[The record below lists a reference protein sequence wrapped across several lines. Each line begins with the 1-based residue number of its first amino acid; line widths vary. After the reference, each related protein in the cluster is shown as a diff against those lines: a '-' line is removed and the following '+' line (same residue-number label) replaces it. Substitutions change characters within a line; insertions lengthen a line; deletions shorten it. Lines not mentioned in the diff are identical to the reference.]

1 MRRRSIWIAWALLTA
16 WTASVV
22 ALVVL
27 SVANGSFQRQP
38 FADTVGLLLAFA
50 AFTGVGA
57 LVVAH
62 RPGNAIG
69 WVFSAIG
76 LLAVTGAMAEEYAG
90 YAVRTHPGHLPLGVV
105 AGWFSSWAWFP
116 TVALVVIFTPLLF
129 PDGRPPSPAWRP
141 VAWLAVAGTAAA
153 VALAAVQPTIELDDG
168 HVVDNPIGVAGI
180 PDPEDSI
187 LNLLLGLL
195 VVAAVVSLVV
205 RFRRSQGD
213 ERLQLKWFT
222 YAAALLPLI
231 LLGDLLPDAAS
242 SVLFAVGISLLPVG
256 AGIAILRY
264 RLYEID
270 RLINRTLVYGLLT
283 ALLAGVYGGLVVL
296 LGRLFGELGGR
307 PPSWAV
313 AGATLAVAA
322 LFQPARRRIQQ
333 AVDRRFNRRRYDAAR
348 TVEAFSARLRDQV
361 DLATLST
368 ELLAVVN
375 QTVQPTSA
383 ALWLRPSSGPVGRPD
398 PAATLRP

>member
-1 MRRRSIWIAWALLTA
+1 LRKRSSWVAWALLVI

-22 ALVVL
+22 ALVAL
-27 SVANGSFQRQP
+27 SVANGNFQHQP
-38 FADTVGLLLAFA
+38 LADTVGLLLAFA

-76 LLAVTGAMAEEYAG
+76 LLAVTGAMADEYAG
-90 YAVRTHPGHLPLGVV
+90 YAVRTHPGHLPGGVA
-105 AGWFSSWAWFP
+105 AGWYSGWAWFP

-129 PDGRPPSPAWRP
+129 PDGHPPSPTWRP
-141 VAWLAVAGTAAA
+141 VAWLAGAGTAAA

-168 HVVDNPIGVAGI
+168 HVVENPIGVAGI
-180 PDPEDSI
+180 ADPEDGI
-187 LNLLLGLL
+187 LDLLLGLL

-205 RFRRSQGD
+205 RFRRSRGD

-222 YAAALLPLI
+222 YAGALLPLI

-242 SVLFAVGISLLPVG
+242 SVLFAVGISLLPVA
-256 AGIAILRY
+256 AGVAILRY

-283 ALLAGVYGGLVVL
+283 ALLAGVYAGLVVV

-313 AGATLAVAA
+313 AGATLAVAT

-368 ELLAVVN
+368 ELLAVVD
-375 QTVQPTSA
+375 QTVQPTRTS
-383 ALWLRPSSGPVGRPD
+383 LWLRPEGP
-398 PAATLRP
+398 